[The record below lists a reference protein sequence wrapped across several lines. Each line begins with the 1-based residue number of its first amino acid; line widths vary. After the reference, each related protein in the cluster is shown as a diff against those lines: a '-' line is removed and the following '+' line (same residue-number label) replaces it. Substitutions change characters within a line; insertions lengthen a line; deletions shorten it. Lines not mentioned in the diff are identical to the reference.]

1 MTTTNMGSP
10 MRLRSVLFVPG
21 VRPERF
27 DKALAS
33 GADAVIIDLE
43 DAVAP
48 GEKDVARA
56 AVVAWLQAR
65 AAVAPLHTTASL
77 LLRVNG
83 VDTPAFAD
91 DLTLVHHPAWAGIVL
106 PKVET
111 ATSMGALRGAGVHT
125 VIPMIETLAG
135 LDAATE
141 IASAPGVSR
150 LAFGSLDFQADLGMR
165 DALDEELLPFRAQ
178 LVMASRRAG
187 IGAPIDGVTTAI
199 DNAERLTADVR
210 RARRLGFAGKLCIH
224 PRQVTLVN
232 TLFAP
237 TPDEIA
243 WATRVVAATDATR
256 GGAVAVDGM
265 MVDTPVL
272 LRAQAIL
279 ADAD

>member
-48 GEKDVARA
+48 GDKDVARA

-65 AAVAPLHTTASL
+65 AAVAPLHTTALL

-91 DLTLVHHPAWAGIVL
+91 DLTLVHHPAWSGIVL

-111 ATSMGALRGAGVHT
+111 AASMGALRGAGVHT

-199 DNAERLTADVR
+199 DNAEILSADVR

>member
-48 GEKDVARA
+48 GDKDVARA

-91 DLTLVHHPAWAGIVL
+91 DLTLVHHPAWTGIVL

-111 ATSMGALRGAGVHT
+111 AASMGALRGAGVHT

-199 DNAERLTADVR
+199 ENAERLTADVR

-237 TPDEIA
+237 TPEEIA

>member
-65 AAVAPLHTTASL
+65 AAVAPLHTMASL

-91 DLTLVHHPAWAGIVL
+91 DLTLVHHPAWGGIVL

-111 ATSMGALRGAGVHT
+111 AASMGALRGAGVHT

-199 DNAERLTADVR
+199 DNAEILSADVR

>member
-1 MTTTNMGSP
+1 
-10 MRLRSVLFVPG
+10 MRMRSVLFVPG

-48 GEKDVARA
+48 GDKDLARSAVA
-56 AVVAWLQAR
+56 AWLHAR
-65 AAVAPLHTTASL
+65 PAAAELHTTATL

-83 VDTPAFAD
+83 VDTSAFAD
-91 DLTLVHHPAWAGIVL
+91 DLALVRHAAFAAIVV
-106 PKVET
+106 PKVES
-111 ATSMGALRGAGVHT
+111 ADGVAALAAAGVRT

-135 LDAATE
+135 MDAATA

-165 DALDEELLPFRAQ
+165 DALDEELLPFRTQ

-199 DNAERLTADVR
+199 DNAEILSADVL

-232 TLFAP
+232 ALFAP
-237 TPDEIA
+237 TPDEVA
-243 WATRVVAATDATR
+243 WATRVVAATDETR

-279 ADAD
+279 GEAG